1 MSRMSR
7 AESHVVSAPHIV
19 YVRFEPGLAQ
29 SFGLL
34 PSDGQCGSNPWRPDG
49 AITSGLPTRALYF
62 AFRNHVSGERGPLS
76 WSKQCHA
83 LVLSPFK
90 KRSGRSRWRQE
101 FGTSN
106 SVIREGQYGGASP

>member
-1 MSRMSR
+1 MSIWITSPKLCRGKAKSGWRMPIPGGSR
-7 AESHVVSAPHIV
+7 ANRKEAH
-19 YVRFEPGLAQ
+19 YF
-29 SFGLL
+29 SFADNT
-34 PSDGQCGSNPWRPDG
+34 P
-49 AITSGLPTRALYF
+49 RALYF

-106 SVIREGQYGGASP
+106 SVIREGQYG